1 MTKKER
7 NERKKRIKSLVLLL
21 FLTIILL
28 TTSTY
33 AWFTAN
39 RSVQIDPIDVHIAA
53 SSGLQI
59 SSDASVWKT
68 VITNQDIVTGYT
80 NHKNM
85 LPGELTPVSTAG
97 IVTTSGQT
105 AGQLQFFKGVV
116 EGDSNNGGAMSLTAT
131 ATPAEAQ
138 YVPTINNGVRT
149 YPTLGDGEEAP
160 LFIAFDVFFKVD
172 AAGGGDIFLENGSGV
187 TVTTNQQDKGL
198 QYAARYAFVLEGNET
213 DVTTSAGT
221 MQGKWLG
228 TSSTVVEPNFDA
240 HTATGVSA
248 ASTYYGISITQA
260 ASGQP
265 AVNYVGVKAAIPS
278 PIILPNTNPGGSGT
292 VNATY
297 FQAVSDLRK
306 TNVAYS
312 AAGAGRVAYNGST
325 AADNLLMIFH
335 LNQGITKVRVYMW
348 IEGQD
353 VDCENSASGAYLT
366 YKLGFTL
373 DDEE

>member
-7 NERKKRIKSLVLLL
+7 KERKKRLKSLILLL

-59 SSDASVWKT
+59 SSDSSVWKT
-68 VITNQDIVTGYT
+68 VVTNQDIATGYT

-85 LPGELTPVSTAG
+85 LPGELSPVSTAG
-97 IVTTSGQT
+97 NVTTSGQT

-116 EGDSNNGGAMSLTAT
+116 EGDSNNNGAMSLTAT
-131 ATPAEAQ
+131 ATPAEAS
-138 YVPTINNGVRT
+138 YVPTINNGVKT
-149 YPTLGDGEEAP
+149 YPTLQDGEEAP
-160 LFIAFDVFFKVD
+160 QFIAIDVFFKVD
-172 AAGGGDIFLENGSGV
+172 AVGGGDIFLENGSGV
-187 TVTTNQQDKGL
+187 TVTTSQQDKGL
-198 QYAARYAFVLEGNET
+198 QYAARYAFVIEGNET
-213 DVTTSAGT
+213 DVTTPAGT

-228 TSSTVVEPNFDA
+228 TASTVVEPNFDA

-265 AVNYVGVKAAIPS
+265 AVSYVGVKAAIPS

-292 VNATY
+292 VNNTY

-312 AAGAGRVAYNGST
+312 AAGAGRVGYTGNT

-366 YKLGFTL
+366 FKLGFTL

>member
-7 NERKKRIKSLVLLL
+7 KERKKRLKSLILLL
-21 FLTIILL
+21 FLTIVLL

-53 SSGLQI
+53 SEGLQI

-68 VITNQDIVTGYT
+68 VITNQDIAAGYT

-85 LPGELTPVSTAG
+85 LPAELVPVSTAG
-97 IVTTSGQT
+97 NVSG
-105 AGQLQFFKGVV
+105 GYLQFFKGTV
-116 EGDSNNGGAMSLTAT
+116 EGDSNNGGAMSLTAV
-131 ATPAEAQ
+131 ATPAEAS
-138 YVPTINNGVRT
+138 YVPTFNGNNKT
-149 YPTLGDGEEAP
+149 YPTLPEGSVP
-160 LFIAFDVFFKVD
+160 PYFIAFDVFFRVD
-172 AAGGGDIFLENGSGV
+172 ATGGGDIYLENGSGV
-187 TVTTNQQDKGL
+187 TVTTGQADKGL
-198 QYAARYAFVLEGNET
+198 QYAARYAFILEGNET
-213 DVTTSAGT
+213 DVTTSAAT
-221 MQGKWLG
+221 MQAKTGG
-228 TSSTVVEPNFDA
+228 TASTIVEPNFDA

-248 ASTYYGISITQA
+248 ANTYYGITVTQGV
-260 ASGQP
+260 SGQP
-265 AVNYVGVKAAIPS
+265 AVNYVGVKAAIPN

-292 VNATY
+292 VDNTY
-297 FQAVSDLRK
+297 FQAISDLRK

-312 AAGAGRVAYNGST
+312 NATSARAAYTGST

-348 IEGQD
+348 VEGQD